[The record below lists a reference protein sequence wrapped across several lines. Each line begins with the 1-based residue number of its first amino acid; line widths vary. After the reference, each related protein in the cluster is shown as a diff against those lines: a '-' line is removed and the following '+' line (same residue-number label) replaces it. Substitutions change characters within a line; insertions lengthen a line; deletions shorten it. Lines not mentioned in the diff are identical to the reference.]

1 MHSKPIH
8 GCAILDQRFR
18 IPQFGCAPKPPTYT
32 LSLRI
37 PIISRVERP
46 LLALPDNMSQQ
57 RQYHA
62 RAISMEFYNDSS
74 DDEAILYEDDS
85 DNEEDE
91 ATDRGSR
98 STNPHPITSFQEA
111 FDESIADSAEQY
123 RTGKPALELSSLSA
137 EERRK
142 RLLVGEDYNDTY
154 SAMWREDPA
163 SRVHPLKKIVAQIT
177 YGVHLLHVQM
187 AVSNEEVVKILQRHI
202 DQVDELIRR
211 ADEDLGMALADI
223 EMRISHLKF
232 ALADRTTFDVMLEN
246 RSYRGEILR
255 GNDLIKDMIKR
266 TESLMDDLL
275 GDIKIGHDSIKEMS
289 AYMGR
294 IGSTWPMSTTDL
306 GIYNTMLR
314 NTEGWLECFDS
325 LKLEGKSLS
334 GCLMQLSA
342 LVEEMARRAENAS
355 RKQVRA

>member
-1 MHSKPIH
+1 MQS
-8 GCAILDQRFR
+8 
-18 IPQFGCAPKPPTYT
+18 
-32 LSLRI
+32 
-37 PIISRVERP
+37 
-46 LLALPDNMSQQ
+46 
-57 RQYHA
+57 
-62 RAISMEFYNDSS
+62 
-74 DDEAILYEDDS
+74 
-85 DNEEDE
+85 
-91 ATDRGSR
+91 
-98 STNPHPITSFQEA
+98 A

-123 RTGKPALELSSLSA
+123 RTGKPALELSSISA

-142 RLLVGEDYNDTY
+142 RLLSGEDYNDTY
-154 SAMWREDPA
+154 SAMWRENPS
-163 SRVHPLKKIVAQIT
+163 SRFHPLRKIVAQIT

-223 EMRISHLKF
+223 EVRISHLKF
-232 ALADRTTFDVMLEN
+232 ALADRTTFDTMLEN
-246 RSYRGEILR
+246 RPYRAEILR
-255 GNDLIKDMIKR
+255 GNDLIEDMIKR
-266 TESLMDDLL
+266 TENLMTDLL
-275 GDIKIGHDSIKEMS
+275 ADIKVGSDSIKEMS
-289 AYMGR
+289 NYMAR

-306 GIYNTMLR
+306 GIYNTMLL

-355 RKQVRA
+355 KKQVRFANGFWIFFCR